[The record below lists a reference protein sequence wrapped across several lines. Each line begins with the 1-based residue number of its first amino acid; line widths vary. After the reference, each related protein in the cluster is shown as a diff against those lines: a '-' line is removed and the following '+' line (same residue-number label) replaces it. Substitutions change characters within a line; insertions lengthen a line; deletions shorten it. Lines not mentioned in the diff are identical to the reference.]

1 MAQTLARSIHLLGE
15 QRPEIPLNFQGRF
28 YRLTFSH
35 DNEED

>member
-1 MAQTLARSIHLLGE
+1 MDLLDE
-15 QRPEIPLNFQGRF
+15 KRLEAPWEFQNMF